1 MWPDTSDQLL
11 QVRAGLLENVVL
23 VVDQPNKIVT
33 MKMPG
38 RDDYG
43 CYLELDGG
51 YPSWDEA
58 ADIAT
63 LLRDRLADVRDETI
77 GLLREAGD

>member
-1 MWPDTSDQLL
+1 MLPDSSDQLL
-11 QVRAGLLENVVL
+11 QVRTRLLENVLL

-63 LLRDRLADVRDETI
+63 LCRDRVADIRDEAI
-77 GLLREAGD
+77 ELLREAGD